1 MYVSIGE
8 IAMVNIV
15 GWMVAYGKQT
25 LGQRCSLSVVRVIP
39 LKVEKVDFIL

>member
-15 GWMVAYGKQT
+15 GWMVAYRKQT
-25 LGQRCSLSVVRVIP
+25 LGQRCSLSMVRGIP
-39 LKVEKVDFIL
+39 LKVQKVNFIL